1 MKGLKIYNK
10 VVMMTICLILYLPS
24 FSATYKGN
32 SIDKEKHPAL
42 LWEKGDKV
50 KYRVTVVFVEKRA
63 NIVFSPNQI
72 LPVRFSR
79 NQYLTLYLKDNE
91 IKYPDQILL
100 RELVPPDEDHTLEN
114 DLDKWKEVA
123 VWFMSIDL

>member
-1 MKGLKIYNK
+1 
-10 VVMMTICLILYLPS
+10 MTICLILYLPS

-42 LWEKGDKV
+42 LWEKGNKV

-79 NQYLTLYLKDNE
+79 NQYLTLYLKDKK
-91 IKYPDQILL
+91 IKDPDQILL
-100 RELVPPDEDHTLEN
+100 RELVPPDEDHTSEN

>member
-10 VVMMTICLILYLPS
+10 VVVMTICLILYLPS

-32 SIDKEKHPAL
+32 SIDKEKHQAL
-42 LWEKGDKV
+42 IWEKGNKV

-63 NIVFSPNQI
+63 NIVFSPDQI

-79 NQYLTLYLKDNE
+79 NQYLTLYLKGNE
-91 IKYPDQILL
+91 IKDPDQILL
-100 RELVPPDEDHTLEN
+100 RELVPPDKDHTLEK